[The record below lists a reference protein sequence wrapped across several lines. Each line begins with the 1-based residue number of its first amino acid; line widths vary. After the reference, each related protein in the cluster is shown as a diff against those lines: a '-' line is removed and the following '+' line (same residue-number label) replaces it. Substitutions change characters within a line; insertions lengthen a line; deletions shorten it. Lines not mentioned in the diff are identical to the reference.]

1 MSRHEIKANG
11 GSQKENRMSK
21 FTNTP
26 KGCHA
31 EGTYTYVDSY
41 NFDPYLQAL
50 GVPWYLRKLASF
62 TKPSITIT
70 RLNDGFESHEENI
83 QSNEAWEIRTEIIF
97 RSHVVQLK

>member
-1 MSRHEIKANG
+1 MVLHNLASKKVYQISRYCIQ
-11 GSQKENRMSK
+11 SDTIQLFFIILYRMSK

-62 TKPSITIT
+62 AKPSITIT
-70 RLNDGFESHEENI
+70 RLNDGFE
-83 QSNEAWEIRTEIIF
+83 R
-97 RSHVVQLK
+97 

>member
-1 MSRHEIKANG
+1 MLLNNLASKKAYQMG
-11 GSQKENRMSK
+11 RTKTLPCIQSDTIQLFFIILYRMSK

-62 TKPSITIT
+62 AKPSITIT
-70 RLNDGFESHEENI
+70 RLNDGFE
-83 QSNEAWEIRTEIIF
+83 R
-97 RSHVVQLK
+97 